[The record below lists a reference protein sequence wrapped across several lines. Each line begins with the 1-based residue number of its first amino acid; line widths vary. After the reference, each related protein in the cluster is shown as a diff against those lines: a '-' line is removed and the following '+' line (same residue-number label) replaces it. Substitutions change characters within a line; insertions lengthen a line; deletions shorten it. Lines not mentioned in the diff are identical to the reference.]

1 MAARAPR
8 RMRAGNV
15 TLRRGLFLAHRYVG
29 LGIALF
35 LMVAAVTGTLLTFR
49 DRVDA
54 ELNPGLFRVPAGPVR
69 PASELVARVLADHPS
84 WRVVRFAMQPHSGE
98 ALRAVM
104 VRTPDAAPDDVFI
117 DPRDGGVTGTRT
129 RQAGLDRAHAMQ
141 WLYDLHATLA
151 LGTAG
156 RLFMGAIAT
165 CWLGLTVI
173 GLAITLPRRRPLLAA
188 WQPAWRLNRQ
198 TLGRRPWPEL
208 HRVIGLWTIPFM
220 IVMALTSVAMNFFDE
235 AFVPVATF
243 LSPPRAGSPF
253 ADDAPP
259 PATHAGPLLG
269 YAIAEAIARTWAAHA
284 HPDMQPVAL
293 TDDPARDLYGI
304 SFAPGGTAL
313 YTGFGRITCHIDRHD
328 GHIAWI
334 DDPHLDGAGTLAIRA
349 LYPLHS
355 GQVAGWPTMACV
367 LATGI
372 ATGFMIV
379 SGVLPWLRRQR
390 SRSPARP
397 MRSPGK

>member
-1 MAARAPR
+1 M
-8 RMRAGNV
+8 
-15 TLRRGLFLAHRYVG
+15 TLRRGLFLAHRYAG

-54 ELNPGLFRVPAGPVR
+54 LLNPGLFGVPAGPVR
-69 PASELVARVLADHPS
+69 PAPELVARVLTAHPA
-84 WRVVRFAMQPHSGE
+84 WRVVHFALRPRSGE
-98 ALRAVM
+98 ALRAIM
-104 VRTPDAAPDDVFI
+104 LRTPDGDPEEIFI
-117 DPRDGGVTGTRT
+117 DPRDGSVTGTRN

-141 WLYDLHATLA
+141 LLYALHATLA

-156 RLFMGAIAT
+156 RLLMGGVAVG
-165 CWLGLTVI
+165 WLALTVI
-173 GLAITLPRRRPLLAA
+173 GLVITLPRRRPLLAA

-198 TLGRRPWPEL
+198 MLARRPWPEL

-235 AFVPVATF
+235 AFAPIATF

-259 PATHAGPLLG
+259 AAIHAGPPMG
-269 YAIAEAIARTWAAHA
+269 YAAAEAIARTWAAHV
-284 HPDMQPVAL
+284 HPDMLPVAL
-293 TDDPARDLYGI
+293 ADDTARDLYGV

-334 DDPHLDGAGTLAIRA
+334 DDPHLDGAGALAIRA

-372 ATGFMIV
+372 ATSIMIV

-390 SRSPARP
+390 Q
-397 MRSPGK
+397 PGRRA

>member
-1 MAARAPR
+1 M
-8 RMRAGNV
+8 
-15 TLRRGLFLAHRYVG
+15 
-29 LGIALF
+29 
-35 LMVAAVTGTLLTFR
+35 
-49 DRVDA
+49 
-54 ELNPGLFRVPAGPVR
+54 R

-259 PATHAGPLLG
+259 PAPHAGPLLR

-293 TDDPARDLYGI
+293 TDDPLWRIRLGGPRQRLCVDILTNVRQLAVSNGDGEDPVIL
-304 SFAPGGTAL
+304 PGFSGCFYCPRRGAGDHNPVAL
-313 YTGFGRITCHIDRHD
+313 RHVFGR
-328 GHIAWI
+328 AW
-334 DDPHLDGAGTLAIRA
+334 
-349 LYPLHS
+349 
-355 GQVAGWPTMACV
+355 V
-367 LATGI
+367 
-372 ATGFMIV
+372 
-379 SGVLPWLRRQR
+379 
-390 SRSPARP
+390 
-397 MRSPGK
+397 